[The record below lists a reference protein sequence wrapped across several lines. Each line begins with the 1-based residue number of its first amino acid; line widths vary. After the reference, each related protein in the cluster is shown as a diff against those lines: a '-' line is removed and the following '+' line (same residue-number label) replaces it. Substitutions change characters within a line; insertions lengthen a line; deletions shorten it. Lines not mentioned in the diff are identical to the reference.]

1 MLGEF
6 LQIGDR
12 ISVAPVIHGSGDFA
26 IEIRRIML
34 SHKFDCLAVPLPPSF
49 QTDVEAAVERLPA
62 ISVVI
67 QEEPAEFNLN
77 SLDDDSAEAASRRAS
92 FVPVDPCQ
100 PVIAALRIAIQ
111 ERLPRAFIDLETDHF
126 ECRGQVFPDP
136 YALKR
141 VSIDRFA
148 AATLPAVPRPALP
161 LHLARIRTMAER
173 LRELAQRFDRILFVC
188 SLSDWLWIRD
198 EFLSIPT
205 DDKSQDQTTRTPLP
219 PDVEFQITEHLTE
232 PEVSET
238 QLCTPGENSLMFL
251 LGELP
256 FITGLYEQARA
267 ELDSDEN
274 LSVDGLKEL
283 LLAARERYQL
293 ELGLMARKITP
304 KLGSVWLRYVRN
316 LALIESRMTPDLYS
330 LVVAAQQIFGDQFAI
345 ELAETARTYPYEPEF
360 SGPEFSLSVDRAR
373 FPDGGIGQAV
383 SRLPGPPVLWRTCEL
398 NRKPPRIDR
407 ERWKMAWNPF
417 RQCSWPP
424 EDVAIEKFR
433 NHVKDA
439 ALAIMGADLART
451 EKFSTSLKDGLDIR
465 ETLRNWHT
473 GDLYVRI
480 FPPQIGTLDCVLMF
494 FDSPAD
500 PRDYPWRITWMAEH
514 HDESTLALFASS
526 FQDEIVGPGIGQ
538 ARYGGAMFL
547 FPPRPIPEV
556 WTDPRLD
563 FVDTLEERLLAAAC
577 SHAEEKHIAVLSEA
591 APGAGWR
598 RLAKRFG
605 KKLVHV
611 PLGRFSQETIQQLR
625 TVHVLNGHEV
635 RSFAAHFIRKP

>member
-1 MLGEF
+1 MLSEF
-6 LQIGDR
+6 LQISER

-34 SHKFDCLAVPLPPSF
+34 SHKFDCLAVPLPSSF
-49 QTDVEAAVERLPA
+49 QTDVEAAVDRLPA

-67 QEEPAEFNLN
+67 QEEPSEFNLD

-92 FVPVDPCQ
+92 YVPVDPCQ
-100 PVIAALRIAIQ
+100 PVIAALRIALQ
-111 ERLPRAFIDLETDHF
+111 ERMPRAFIDLETDHF
-126 ECRGQVFPDP
+126 ESSGHVFPDP
-136 YALKR
+136 YALKH

-161 LHLARIRTMAER
+161 LHIARIRAMAGR
-173 LRELAQRFDRILFVC
+173 LRELAQRFERILFVC

-198 EFLSIPT
+198 EFQLAPT
-205 DDKSQDQTTRTPLP
+205 GNKSPENRPGTPLP
-219 PDVEFQITEHLTE
+219 AEVEFQIADHLAE
-232 PEVSET
+232 PEVAET

-283 LLAARERYQL
+283 LLASRERYQL
-293 ELGLMARKITP
+293 ELGSQARRITP

-330 LVVAAQQIFGDQFAI
+330 LVIAAQQIFGDQFAI
-345 ELAETARTYPYEPEF
+345 ELAETARTYPYRPEF
-360 SGPEFSLSVDRAR
+360 SGPEFSLSTDRAR
-373 FPDGGIGQAV
+373 FPDGGIGEAV
-383 SRLPGPPVLWRTCEL
+383 SRLPGPPVTWRTCEL
-398 NRKPPRIDR
+398 NRKPPKIDR

-439 ALAIMGADLART
+439 ALAIMGTDLART

-473 GDLYVRI
+473 GELYVRV

-500 PRDYPWRITWMAEH
+500 PRDYPWRITWIAEH
-514 HDESTLALFASS
+514 QDESTLALFASS
-526 FQDEIVGPGIGQ
+526 FQDEIIGPGIGQ

-547 FPPRPIPEV
+547 FPPRPVPEI

-577 SHAEEKHIAVLSEA
+577 SHAREKHIAVLSEA
-591 APGAGWR
+591 PPGAGWR

-611 PLGRFSQETIQQLR
+611 PLSRFSQETIQQLR
-625 TVHVLNGHEV
+625 TVHVLNGQEV

>member
-1 MLGEF
+1 MLDEF

-34 SHKFDCLAVPLPPSF
+34 SHRFDCLAVPLPPSF
-49 QTDVEAAVERLPA
+49 QDDVEAGVERLPA

-67 QEEPAEFNLN
+67 QEEPTEFNLD

-92 FVPVDPCQ
+92 FVPIDPCQ
-100 PVIAALRIAIQ
+100 PVIAALRVALQ
-111 ERLPRAFIDLETDHF
+111 ERMPRAFIDLETDHF
-126 ECRGQVFPDP
+126 ESRSHVFPDP
-136 YALKR
+136 YALKQ

-148 AATLPAVPRPALP
+148 AATLPAVPRPVLP
-161 LHLARIRTMAER
+161 LHLARIRAMALR
-173 LRELAQRFDRILFVC
+173 LHALAQRFKRILFVC

-198 EFLSIPT
+198 EFLNAPADSEL
-205 DDKSQDQTTRTPLP
+205 QDESSKPRLP
-219 PDVEFQITEHLTE
+219 GDVEFAIGEHLDE
-232 PEVSET
+232 PDVAET
-238 QLCTPGENSLMFL
+238 QLCTPSENSLMFL
-251 LGELP
+251 LGEMP

-283 LLAARERYQL
+283 LLASRERYQL
-293 ELGLMARKITP
+293 ELGSLARKITT

-330 LVVAAQQIFGDQFAI
+330 LVIAAQQIFGDQFAI
-345 ELAETARTYPYEPEF
+345 ELAETARSYPYRPEF
-360 SGPEFSLSVDRAR
+360 SGPEFSLSTDRAR
-373 FPDGGIGQAV
+373 FPDGGIGEAV
-383 SRLPGPPVLWRTCEL
+383 SRLPGPPVTWRTCEL
-398 NRKPPRIDR
+398 NRKPPKIDR

-480 FPPQIGTLDCVLMF
+480 FPPQIGSLDCVLMF

-500 PRDYPWRITWMAEH
+500 PRDYPWRITWVAEH
-514 HDESTLALFASS
+514 QDESTLALFASS
-526 FQDEIVGPGIGQ
+526 FHDEIIGPGIGL

-547 FPPRPIPEV
+547 FPPRPVPEI

-577 SHAEEKHIAVLSEA
+577 LHAEEKHIAVLSEA
-591 APGAGWR
+591 PPGAGWR

-625 TVHVLNGHEV
+625 TVHVLNGQEV